1 LVLVFCASRDQA
13 HRGETL
19 ESESLEARQA
29 STNEGKKFAGV
40 TGEEEAMYVITGA
53 TGNTGGVVAE
63 RLLAEGE
70 KVRVVGRDSERLERF
85 TQNGA
90 ESFIADATDAGALT
104 KAFAG
109 AKAVYA
115 MIPPNIAS
123 PDVRAYEESVSD
135 ALRAAIEEDGI
146 KYAVVLSSV
155 GADKSHGTGPVA
167 GLHSLE
173 KKLEGTPGL
182 NALFLR
188 AGYFMENL
196 LPQAGVL
203 KSIGSLAGPV
213 KADLPL
219 PMIATRDIGAFAAE
233 ALSKLDFVGKSTH
246 ELQGPRDVTYTEVAK
261 IVGAAIGKADLA
273 YNHVPAAQLKPVLM
287 QMGMSSNMADLLLE
301 MADALNSGHM
311 KMRELRSPA
320 NTTPTTL
327 ETFVAEIF
335 LPAYRGK
342 ASRA

>member
-1 LVLVFCASRDQA
+1 V
-13 HRGETL
+13 
-19 ESESLEARQA
+19 EAGQA
-29 STNEGKKFAGV
+29 STDEGKKFAV
-40 TGEEEAMYVITGA
+40 VTQLPTGEEETMYVITGA
-53 TGNTGGVVAE
+53 TGNTGSVVAE

-70 KVRVVGRDSERLERF
+70 KVRVVGRDPKRLERF
-85 TQNGA
+85 TQKGA

-104 KAFAG
+104 NAFVG

-115 MIPPNIAS
+115 MIPPHIAS
-123 PDVRAYEESVSD
+123 PDVRAYEECVGD
-135 ALRAAIEEDGI
+135 ALRSAIEKNGI
-146 KYAVVLSSV
+146 KYAVVLSSY

-173 KKLEGTPGL
+173 KKLEGISGL
-182 NALFLR
+182 KALFLR

-196 LPQAGVL
+196 LPQAGAI
-203 KSIGSLAGPV
+203 KSIGIMAGPV
-213 KADLPL
+213 KEDLHL

-233 ALSKLDFVGKSTH
+233 ALLKLDFVRNSTH

-273 YNHVPAAQLKPVLM
+273 YQLVPAAQLKPVLM
-287 QMGMSSNMADLLLE
+287 QTGMSSNMADLLLE

-311 KMRELRSPA
+311 KMLEPRSAA

-342 ASRA
+342 TSRE